1 MGLIKCIKKGNNGS
15 EITYFCSKCNL
26 LIAKIHQPYNYYITL
41 DLPNNCLNCNE
52 QITQPVTIY
61 EPIIDKVEFI

>member
-1 MGLIKCIKKGNNGS
+1 MGLIKYINKDAK

-26 LIAKIHQPYNYYITL
+26 LIVKIYQPDNYSSTL
-41 DLPNNCLNCNE
+41 NLPHKCFECNE